1 MTQKSTARHFQAIA
15 NDNFKV
21 GCSEWRH
28 AAEANGRNVVIIA
41 PATSVKAEYY
51 HRFAGFLFENGSD
64 VVTFDYRGI
73 GASRPPD
80 MRAVEASYVDWGR
93 RDLEAV
99 LRYVAEHYPGQPID
113 VVAHSIGGFAV
124 GLAPSSH
131 LVRRVLTV
139 GAQFAYWKDYAPHKR
154 LQMVLRWHLFMPIVA
169 RLVGYFPGRRLGW
182 IEDTPLGI
190 VRQWST
196 FHRNFEKKP
205 WKSRPSDPSIPKL
218 FELFRGDTLAISI
231 ADDEWGTRPAILRL
245 LTMYKSA
252 RKYHLHLD
260 PADIG
265 ESEIGHFAYFNRKFA
280 DSLWP
285 LAQQWINTG
294 GMPPRFQAR
303 VLEVG

>member
-1 MTQKSTARHFQAIA
+1 MTQKAAARHFQAIA

-28 AAEANGRNVVIIA
+28 AGEANGRNVVIIA

-99 LRYVAEHYPGQPID
+99 LRYVAERYPGQPID

-154 LQMVLRWHLFMPIVA
+154 LQMVLRWHLFMPLRRAAVRLLSRPPA
-169 RLVGYFPGRRLGW
+169 RLDRRHAARHRQAMEHLPPQLR
-182 IEDTPLGI
+182 EKAVESTPFRPLHSQA
-190 VRQWST
+190 VRT
-196 FHRNFEKKP
+196 VPRRHA
-205 WKSRPSDPSIPKL
+205 
-218 FELFRGDTLAISI
+218 GDQHC
-231 ADDEWGTRPAILRL
+231 R
-245 LTMYKSA
+245 
-252 RKYHLHLD
+252 
-260 PADIG
+260 
-265 ESEIGHFAYFNRKFA
+265 
-280 DSLWP
+280 
-285 LAQQWINTG
+285 
-294 GMPPRFQAR
+294 
-303 VLEVG
+303 

>member
-1 MTQKSTARHFQAIA
+1 MTQKAAARHFQAIA

-28 AAEANGRNVVIIA
+28 AGEANGRNVVIIA

-154 LQMVLRWHLFMPIVA
+154 LQMVLRWHLFMPLRRA
-169 RLVGYFPGRRLGW
+169 AGRLLSPAAGSAGSKTRRSASSGNGAPSTATSRNSHGKHALPTPPFPGCSNCSAATRWRSALPMTNGV
-182 IEDTPLGI
+182 PA
-190 VRQWST
+190 
-196 FHRNFEKKP
+196 P
-205 WKSRPSDPSIPKL
+205 PSS
-218 FELFRGDTLAISI
+218 GC
-231 ADDEWGTRPAILRL
+231 
-245 LTMYKSA
+245 
-252 RKYHLHLD
+252 
-260 PADIG
+260 
-265 ESEIGHFAYFNRKFA
+265 
-280 DSLWP
+280 
-285 LAQQWINTG
+285 
-294 GMPPRFQAR
+294 
-303 VLEVG
+303 